1 MNTRI
6 LIAALVTSVISPI
19 AFAQMS
25 GGYGGGNMN
34 QSQPPRSGQSMQ
46 TQTTTTTKAA
56 APVGVKGYLDNV
68 MANSKDNK
76 FHATLSGMN
85 LALTPLKFHEEKKL
99 GGGKATT
106 AVDMKGADG
115 KIYEIDFA
123 TSSDQ
128 VTSAKI
134 GKINGKAPSSQ

>member
-1 MNTRI
+1 MKTRI
-6 LIAALVTSVISPI
+6 LIAALVTSVISPL
-19 AFAQMS
+19 AFAQTT
-25 GGYGGGNMN
+25 GYGTGMN
-34 QSQPPRSGQSMQ
+34 QSQAPQSSGGKSMPAQ
-46 TQTTTTTKAA
+46 KTTTTKAAA

-76 FHATLSGMN
+76 FHATLSGKN

-115 KIYEIDFA
+115 KIYEIDFV
-123 TSSDQ
+123 TSGDQ

-134 GKINGKAPSSQ
+134 GKVNGKAP

>member
-34 QSQPPRSGQSMQ
+34 QGQPPRTSGGQSMQ
-46 TQTTTTTKAA
+46 TQTTTTKAA

-76 FHATLSGMN
+76 FHATLSGKN
-85 LALTPLKFHEEKKL
+85 LALTPIKFHEEKKL

-115 KIYEIDFA
+115 KIYEIDFV
-123 TSSDQ
+123 TSGDQ
-128 VTSAKI
+128 VTNAKI
-134 GKINGKAPSSQ
+134 GKVNGKAP

>member
-25 GGYGGGNMN
+25 GGYGGNMN
-34 QSQPPRSGQSMQ
+34 QSQPPRTSGGQSMQ
-46 TQTTTTTKAA
+46 TQTTTTKAA

-76 FHATLSGMN
+76 FHATLSGKN
-85 LALTPLKFHEEKKL
+85 LALTPIKFHEEKKL

-106 AVDMKGADG
+106 AVDMRGVDG
-115 KIYEIDFA
+115 KIYEIDFV
-123 TSSDQ
+123 TSGEQ

-134 GKINGKAPSSQ
+134 GKVNGKAP

>member
-34 QSQPPRSGQSMQ
+34 QSQPPRTSGGQSMQ
-46 TQTTTTTKAA
+46 TQTTTTKAA

-76 FHATLSGMN
+76 FHATLSGKN
-85 LALTPLKFHEEKKL
+85 LALTPIKFHEEKKL

-115 KIYEIDFA
+115 KIYEIDFV
-123 TSSDQ
+123 TSGDQ
-128 VTSAKI
+128 VTNAKI
-134 GKINGKAPSSQ
+134 GKVNGKAP

>member
-25 GGYGGGNMN
+25 GGYGGNMN
-34 QSQPPRSGQSMQ
+34 QSQPPRTSGGQSMQ
-46 TQTTTTTKAA
+46 TQTTTTKAA

-76 FHATLSGMN
+76 FHATLSGKN
-85 LALTPLKFHEEKKL
+85 LALTPIKFHEEKKL

-106 AVDMKGADG
+106 AVDMRGVDG
-115 KIYEIDFA
+115 KIYEIDFV
-123 TSSDQ
+123 TSGDQ

-134 GKINGKAPSSQ
+134 GKVNGKAP

>member
-19 AFAQMS
+19 TFAQTQ
-25 GGYGGGNMN
+25 GGYGTGNVN
-34 QSQPPRSGQSMQ
+34 QSQPPRNSDGFMQ
-46 TQTTTTTKAA
+46 TQTTTTK
-56 APVGVKGYLDNV
+56 VGVKGYLDNV

-115 KIYEIDFA
+115 KIYEIDFV
-123 TSSDQ
+123 TSGDQ

-134 GKINGKAPSSQ
+134 GKVNGKAP

>member
-1 MNTRI
+1 
-6 LIAALVTSVISPI
+6 
-19 AFAQMS
+19 MS

-34 QSQPPRSGQSMQ
+34 QSQPARTSGGQSMQ
-46 TQTTTTTKAA
+46 TQTTTKAA

-76 FHATLSGMN
+76 FHATLSGKN

-106 AVDMKGADG
+106 AVDMKGVDG
-115 KIYEIDFA
+115 KIYEIDFV
-123 TSSDQ
+123 TSGDQ
-128 VTSAKI
+128 VTGAKI
-134 GKINGKAPSSQ
+134 GKVDGKAP

>member
-25 GGYGGGNMN
+25 GGYGGNMN
-34 QSQPPRSGQSMQ
+34 QSQPPRTSGGQSMQ
-46 TQTTTTTKAA
+46 TQTTTTKAA

-76 FHATLSGMN
+76 FHATLSGKN
-85 LALTPLKFHEEKKL
+85 LALTPIKFHEEKKL

-115 KIYEIDFA
+115 KIYEIDFV
-123 TSSDQ
+123 TSGEQ

-134 GKINGKAPSSQ
+134 GKVNGKAP